1 VLRVHKCIRLSERL
15 GQGRVQSSSMKLREL
30 ESHLSDIRSFENPK
44 VELEQYPTSPH
55 LAAKVVHA
63 AESRYGDIADRAVL
77 DLGCGGGVLAIGAA
91 LCGASYVVAVDVDS
105 SALDVATDNAEKYD
119 VSEQIDFVAADI
131 VHLLPGGSVTRP
143 LQVVD
148 TVIMNPPFGTKRK
161 GIDMVFLQVAI
172 TYATGAVYSLHKS
185 STRDH
190 IDRKVRSWGAVPE
203 VLAQLRFDIPNMYGF
218 HKQKAVDV
226 EVDLWRFDVSMRA
239 KGQVISCNPEDY
251 LASSAVIPTPQMR
264 TSRGRQR
271 RRTRGNA

>member
-1 VLRVHKCIRLSERL
+1 
-15 GQGRVQSSSMKLREL
+15 MKLREL

-55 LAAKVVHA
+55 LAAQVLHA

-77 DLGCGGGVLAIGAA
+77 DLGCGCGVLAIGAA
-91 LCGASYVVAVDVDS
+91 LCDASCVIAVDIDS
-105 SALDVATDNAEKYD
+105 SVLGVATDNAEKYN
-119 VSEQIDFVAADI
+119 VSKQVDFVAADI

-143 LQVVD
+143 LQIVD

-161 GIDMVFLQVAI
+161 GIDMVFLQVAV

-218 HKQKAVDV
+218 HKRKAVDV

-239 KGQVISCNPEDY
+239 KGLVISCNPEDY
-251 LASSAVIPTPQMR
+251 LAPSALVPTVR
-264 TSRGRQR
+264 SSRGHR
-271 RRTRGNA
+271 RRQARANA